1 MFKNER
7 DKKNTKEDEINNN
20 IIDKENIINNLTNN
34 NNHLRK
40 FPIIQNS
47 KIDLLH
53 EVCENKQNFNNYKI
67 EDKSKL

>member
-7 DKKNTKEDEINNN
+7 DKKNTKEDEINKKNP
-20 IIDKENIINNLTNN
+20 DNLTNN